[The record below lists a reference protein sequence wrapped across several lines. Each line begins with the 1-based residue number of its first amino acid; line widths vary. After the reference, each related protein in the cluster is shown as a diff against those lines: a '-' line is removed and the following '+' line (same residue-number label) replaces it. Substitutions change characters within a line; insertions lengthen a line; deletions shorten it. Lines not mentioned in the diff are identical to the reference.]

1 MNKAY
6 KRIVY
11 VLLLMLVVVLTC
23 IGSKIVGFHTTQEP
37 TSTKIIADDLS
48 KFEYVDINSSN
59 EIGTFSYSFTPNGSG
74 IIYAYK
80 EWTGHNKKHPLGY
93 TFHFLDIKTKNQS
106 IIHEIDFVDEVD
118 QEVSSHNSDQPLIY
132 WLNPE
137 LVVLGAVKFSGLCG
151 PENSIGLVVFDLKSR
166 KIIPAT
172 YVDSACSENSEL
184 YQQKISRLYE
194 YSVGNNEDLKIFQF
208 IYSTSYSNAAYLFL
222 EANNT
227 ITVFVDS
234 LSESSNRSDL
244 HYWLETITP
253 ASFYI
258 NENIEAVSSDSI
270 HTQNNRIY
278 SKDENYYFMFTSSP
292 SDSDLNWW
300 RKLNPMRETSSEE
313 YIEIYSWDNKPI
325 KKVLYGYS
333 GMAPNSLAK
342 PTGYIDFWS
351 NDNKVV
357 PVKAMDGG
365 AYYRV
370 YFIDLETK

>member
-1 MNKAY
+1 MSKAY

-11 VLLLMLVVVLTC
+11 ALLSILVVALTC
-23 IGSKIVGFHTTQEP
+23 ISSKIVTLHNTQEP
-37 TSTKIIADDLS
+37 TATKIMVDDLS

-59 EIGTFSYSFTPNGSG
+59 EIGTFTYSFTPNGSG

-80 EWTGHNKKHPLGY
+80 EWTGHNKKRPLGY
-93 TFHFLDIKTKNQS
+93 SFHFLDFKTKKQW
-106 IIHEIDFVDEVD
+106 IIHEIDFVDEID
-118 QEVSSHNSDQPLIY
+118 QEASSHNSDQPLIY

-137 LVVLGAVKFSGLCG
+137 LVALGAVKFSGLCG
-151 PENSIGLVVFDLKSR
+151 PENSIGLAVFDLKSR
-166 KIIPAT
+166 KFIPAT

-184 YQQKISRLYE
+184 YQQKISQLYE
-194 YSVGNNEDLKIFQF
+194 YSAENNEDLEIFQF

-222 EANNT
+222 DGNNT

-234 LSESSNRSDL
+234 LSESSNRADL

-258 NENIEAVSSDSI
+258 NENIDAVSSDSI
-270 HTQNNRIY
+270 HAQNNKIY
-278 SKDENYYFMFTSSP
+278 SRDGNYYFIFTSTP

-300 RKLNPMRETSSEE
+300 GKLNPMRETSSEE

-325 KKVLYGYS
+325 KKVPWGYS
-333 GMAPNSLAK
+333 GMMPNPLAE

-357 PVKAMDGG
+357 LVKAMEGG
-365 AYYRV
+365 AYYLV